1 VNLQWTR
8 GKPTVST
15 SAGAFLCGVPHVSMH
30 VPGFIMLRCA
40 VLANLPNGQVSATN
54 RAAIMAFT

>member
-1 VNLQWTR
+1 
-8 GKPTVST
+8 
-15 SAGAFLCGVPHVSMH
+15 MH
-30 VPGFIMLRCA
+30 VPAFMMLRWT

>member
-1 VNLQWTR
+1 M
-8 GKPTVST
+8 
-15 SAGAFLCGVPHVSMH
+15 PHVSMH
-30 VPGFIMLRCA
+30 VPAFMMLRCA